1 MRAPRRSAL
10 LKNMRQFKSSL
21 LGLGLLALCLSQ
33 TPSGLAQS
41 PTALLTPDIR
51 RVGMRLACLCKGC
64 TNTVGDCPMLEC
76 HYANPAR
83 ERIREM
89 QRAGKSDDEIVAVFV
104 KEQGLQAL
112 SAPPTTGFSG
122 LAWIMPWVAIGLGLC
137 AIYLFIQKFHP
148 KRAPASAPELDA
160 ETLER
165 YRTNID
171 KDLDKL
177 D

>member
-1 MRAPRRSAL
+1 
-10 LKNMRQFKSSL
+10 MRQFKSNL
-21 LGLGLLALCLSQ
+21 LVLGLMAICLSQ

-41 PTALLTPDIR
+41 SSDLLTPEIK

-64 TNTVGDCPMLEC
+64 TNTIGDCPMLEC
-76 HYANPAR
+76 HYAKPAR
-83 ERIREM
+83 ERIGEM
-89 QRAGKSDDEIVAVFV
+89 QKAGKSDDDIVQVFV

-112 SAPPTTGFSG
+112 SSPPTTGFSG
-122 LAWIMPWVAIGLGLC
+122 LAWIMPWVAIGFGLC
-137 AIYLFIQKFHP
+137 AIYLFIRKFHP
-148 KRAPASAPELDA
+148 KHAPAGAPELDP